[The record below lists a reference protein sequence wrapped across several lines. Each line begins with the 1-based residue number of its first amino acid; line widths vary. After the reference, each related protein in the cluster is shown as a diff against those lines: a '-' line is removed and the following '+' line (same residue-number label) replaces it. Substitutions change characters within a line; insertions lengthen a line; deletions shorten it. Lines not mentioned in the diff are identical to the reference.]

1 MDGKEEHELIAQL
14 NRNGI
19 TISDGYYKR
28 LYGCSMFYV
37 KNIVCKCLD
46 FINDHIDKDG
56 LCAYDF
62 LIQNFEFENRGAN
75 ICFHHKKTGFIVFP
89 HRYFRHA
96 LFYEN
101 LFNKQ
106 LFSLLVKEY
115 YAGNTSLKIRIDL
128 DCIGLHSLWRP
139 IEERMYWYGSKFSS
153 DISKIKPKVCRYG
166 SDYCSKIV
174 NDSDFSDYYW
184 GNIGNQKMMF
194 IMEEVKSCTIGK
206 EVYDCK
212 YVHSIYDTNTKLF
225 DHFDCSVR
233 TFTLEQLEER
243 LSDSMFYKNKNVGYK
258 KVFRLDGKLKL
269 DTWKNII
276 ECFMMYN
283 NTVKEYF
290 NQQ

>member
-1 MDGKEEHELIAQL
+1 
-14 NRNGI
+14 
-19 TISDGYYKR
+19 
-28 LYGCSMFYV
+28 
-37 KNIVCKCLD
+37 
-46 FINDHIDKDG
+46 
-56 LCAYDF
+56 
-62 LIQNFEFENRGAN
+62 
-75 ICFHHKKTGFIVFP
+75 
-89 HRYFRHA
+89 
-96 LFYEN
+96 
-101 LFNKQ
+101 
-106 LFSLLVKEY
+106 
-115 YAGNTSLKIRIDL
+115 
-128 DCIGLHSLWRP
+128 
-139 IEERMYWYGSKFSS
+139 
-153 DISKIKPKVCRYG
+153 
-166 SDYCSKIV
+166 
-174 NDSDFSDYYW
+174 
-184 GNIGNQKMMF
+184 
-194 IMEEVKSCTIGK
+194 MEEVKSCTIEK